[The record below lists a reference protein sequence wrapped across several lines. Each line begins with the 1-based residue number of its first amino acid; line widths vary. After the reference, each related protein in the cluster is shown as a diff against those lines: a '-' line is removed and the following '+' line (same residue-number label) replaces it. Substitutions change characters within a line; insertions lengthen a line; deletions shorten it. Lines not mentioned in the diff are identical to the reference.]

1 MIYELRTYD
10 VKPGL
15 LADYLK
21 LFNDVG
27 MPVRK
32 RYGTLVGFWSSEFGA
47 LNRVVH
53 LWQYD
58 SLDQRAAL
66 RVELMR
72 DRVWV
77 EDFLPKAMPMLSHMD
92 SVVLNPTSFSPLQ

>member
-32 RYGTLVGFWSSEFGA
+32 NFGTLVGFWSSEFGA

-58 SLDQRAAL
+58 GLDQRAAM

-72 DRVWV
+72 DPVWV
-77 EDFLPKAMPMLSHMD
+77 HEFLPLALPMLDRME

>member
-1 MIYELRTYD
+1 LIYELRTYD
-10 VKPGL
+10 VKPGR

-21 LFNDVG
+21 LFDEVG

-32 RYGTLVGFWSSEFGA
+32 NYGVLVGFWSTEFGA

-53 LWQYD
+53 LWQYE
-58 SLDQRAAL
+58 SLDARGALRAAL
-66 RVELMR
+66 MR
-72 DRVWV
+72 EPVWV
-77 EDFLPKAMPMLSHMD
+77 NDFLPYALPMLERME